1 MTPRSDVTVNYTGRS
16 SPCTLPITVSE
27 PSTGIKQINIPD
39 NSNAFG
45 AKYVQTSEPTGSS
58 VCDGDVWYDTTSSSS
73 PDNTG
78 GFVTGM
84 IMMFSGTTAPT
95 GWALC
100 NGGNGTPD
108 LRDRFIVGA
117 GSGYAVAATGGSADA
132 VVVSH
137 THGMSHTHG
146 SGTLAGDSKSVIN
159 STKVFQ
165 YGGDAVAAHG
175 YTNSNTSISGDT
187 AASSISS
194 TGAATS
200 GVTGTN
206 KNLPPYYALAF
217 IMKT

>member
-1 MTPRSDVTVNYTGRS
+1 MSQTNAQLLADSLGTA
-16 SPCTLPITVSE
+16 
-27 PSTGIKQINIPD
+27 STGTIPIGGIILWSGTVASIPD
-39 NSNAFG
+39 G
-45 AKYVQTSEPTGSS
+45 Y
-58 VCDGDVWYDTTSSSS
+58 
-73 PDNTG
+73 
-78 GFVTGM
+78 
-84 IMMFSGTTAPT
+84 
-95 GWALC
+95 ALC
-100 NGGNGTPD
+100 NGSNGTPN
-108 LRDRFIVGA
+108 LQDRFVVGA
-117 GSGYAVAATGGSADA
+117 GSGYDVAATGGSADA

-175 YTNSNTSISGDT
+175 YTNSNTSISGNT